1 MLIQLSGFPKKY
13 EYWFKILKI
22 IFRCNRHQKYSKI
35 LVQVFFSCSCSIET
49 YLARAFEFYKSQ
61 ADKLLQ
67 EQQAK
72 IKIPFDGCYK

>member
-1 MLIQLSGFPKKY
+1 MNTDSKFWKLYFGVIVSFG
-13 EYWFKILKI
+13 
-22 IFRCNRHQKYSKI
+22 HQKYSKI